1 MKKFLILSVLFLWAA
16 QAGFAQEIRS
26 IEENVVLR
34 DDGSAQV
41 TQVWDVTVVSGTEWY
56 LPFDNLGPMDI
67 TDLSVSENGV
77 EYISEGDRW
86 DTDRSREQK
95 RGRCGI
101 VRKRGGV
108 ELCWGQGDYGDHV
121 WTVRYTITG
130 LTMRM
135 ADGYNGLY
143 FTFVNPGLSA
153 PPRRVRLTILN
164 GCESGAAWTPENTRV
179 WGFRSESEIYVED
192 GAIRAE
198 SLAPFG
204 RNSAMTVLVRFD
216 PELFTPA
223 VSYEKTFGEVQQKAF
238 EGSDYADEEMTFW
251 EKVIVFLVLLVF
263 VPLPLGFLAGFLI
276 SYHLL
281 GNKYKKRI
289 FGAKKITGWSR
300 DIPVEGNL
308 PAAYYALREGDR
320 MPASALSNR
329 LIGAYFLRWVLG
341 GQVGVLPDP
350 KKNGRVNLSFGQEA
364 TFSDPVEGEVY
375 RMARAASGDN
385 LILEAGEFERWSKK
399 SYKRVSDLPERA
411 KLRGRKWFAE
421 RNLLL
426 QSDRCNEAGQQAA
439 RQVVEF
445 KNYLDDFTLSKQ
457 RGTAEVALWQDYL
470 VFAALFGISDK
481 VAKEF
486 ERLYP
491 AEFAEFTQSRGM
503 SSPVILYDTMRV
515 SNNISAAAM
524 RNAAAEKA
532 ARSGGSGGGFSVGGG
547 GGSFGGSFGG
557 GSR

>member
-289 FGAKKITGWSR
+289 FGVKKITGWSR

-364 TFSDPVEGEVY
+364 TFSDPVESEVY

-491 AEFAEFTQSRGM
+491 AEFTEFTQSRGM

>member
-1 MKKFLILSVLFLWAA
+1 MKKLLVLFLFFAPVLT
-16 QAGFAQEIRS
+16 GFAQEVRS
-26 IEENVVLR
+26 IDQTVVLR
-34 DDGSAQV
+34 ADGSAEV

-56 LPFDNLGPMDI
+56 LPFENLGPLRI
-67 TDLSVSENGV
+67 SDLSVSENG
-77 EYISEGDRW
+77 EEFISEGERW

-121 WTVRYTITG
+121 WTVRYRISG
-130 LTMRM
+130 LVLRM
-135 ADGYNGLY
+135 KDGWNALY

-153 PPRRVRLTILN
+153 PPKRVRLSILD
-164 GCESGAAWTPENTRV
+164 GRDGGDAWTPENTRV
-179 WGFRSESEIYVED
+179 WGFRSESGIRVED

-198 SLAPFG
+198 SRAPFG
-204 RNSAMTVLVRFD
+204 RNDAMTVLVRFD
-216 PELFTPA
+216 PELFSPA
-223 VSYEKTFGEVQQKAF
+223 VSYDRTFEEVQQTAF
-238 EGSDYADEEMTFW
+238 EGSDYGEEKMSLGEILF
-251 EKVIVFLVLLVF
+251 VAFFFFVLAVLLPGLLIAFLV
-263 VPLPLGFLAGFLI
+263 
-276 SYHLL
+276 SYYLL

-289 FGAKKITGWSR
+289 FGVRRIKGWHR
-300 DIPVEGNL
+300 DIPVGGDIA
-308 PAAYYALREGDR
+308 AAYYVLREGDR
-320 MPASALSNR
+320 MPVAKLSDR

-350 KKNGRVNLSFGQEA
+350 KKGGRVNLSFEQEA
-364 TFSDPVEGEVY
+364 AFTDPVENEVY

-385 LILEAGEFERWSKK
+385 LILEAGEFEKWSKK
-399 SYKRVSDLPERA
+399 SYKRVSDLPDRA
-411 KLRGRKWFAE
+411 KLHGSKWFAE
-421 RNLLL
+421 RKLLEK
-426 QSDRCNEAGQQAA
+426 SDSCNEAGKQAA
-439 RQVVEF
+439 REVVEF
-445 KNYLDDFTLSKQ
+445 RNYLEDFTLSRQ

-481 VAKEF
+481 VAEEF

-491 AEFAEFTQSRGM
+491 AEFSEFTQQRGM
-503 SSPVILYDTMRV
+503 TPVVLRDTVRV
-515 SNNISAAAM
+515 SDNISVAAM

-532 ARSGGSGGGFSVGGG
+532 ARTSGGGGGFSRGGG